1 MLLERLK
8 ALREKAK
15 VKQEDLANSI
25 HTSRGTYSM
34 YENGRRQ
41 PPYEVLVNLADY
53 YNVSVDYLLGLTD
66 FPDAPPQITEE
77 EYKLLKKFRKLD
89 KRGQQVALCPRKKRP
104 DPRRLLWEKRTRH
117 RALRMRRSNPPHSV

>member
-15 VKQEDLANSI
+15 VNQEDLASSI

-34 YENGRRQ
+34 YENGHRQ

-53 YNVSVDYLLGLTD
+53 YHVSVDYLLGLTD
-66 FPDAPPQITEE
+66 LPDAPPQITEE
-77 EYKLLKKFRKLD
+77 EYKLLKKFRRLD
-89 KRGQQVALCPRKKRP
+89 KRGRQVTFAVVDAEYRNMPPKKPASSARTVP
-104 DPRRLLWEKRTRH
+104 DKKEE
-117 RALRMRRSNPPHSV
+117 SS

>member
-66 FPDAPPQITEE
+66 CPDAPGSEKAAVGKRDETPGAPNAPQ
-77 EYKLLKKFRKLD
+77 
-89 KRGQQVALCPRKKRP
+89 
-104 DPRRLLWEKRTRH
+104 
-117 RALRMRRSNPPHSV
+117 